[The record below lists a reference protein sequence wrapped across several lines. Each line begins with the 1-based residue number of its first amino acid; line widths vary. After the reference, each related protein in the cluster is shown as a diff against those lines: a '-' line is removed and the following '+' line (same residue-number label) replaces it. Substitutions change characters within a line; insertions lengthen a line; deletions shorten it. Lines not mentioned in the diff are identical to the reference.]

1 MPPPKR
7 VGALFSIP
15 LTMDGWMD
23 GWMGGWMDGWEKS
36 KRKKT
41 SLKMNLLILELYV
54 GQLHYR
60 KFI

>member
-23 GWMGGWMDGWEKS
+23 GWTDGKRVKEK
-36 KRKKT
+36 K
-41 SLKMNLLILELYV
+41 LA
-54 GQLHYR
+54 
-60 KFI
+60 